1 MNCTYKIIDKSSPFF
16 GKELEYASCS
26 SLDDWTAVILFTE
39 SNDGSLRN
47 SSVFRKSQIE
57 KI

>member
-16 GKELEYASCS
+16 GEELEYASCS
-26 SLDDWTAVILFTE
+26 SLDNWTAVILFTE
-39 SNDGSLRN
+39 PKNGGLRN
-47 SSVFRKSQIE
+47 SSIFRKPQIE